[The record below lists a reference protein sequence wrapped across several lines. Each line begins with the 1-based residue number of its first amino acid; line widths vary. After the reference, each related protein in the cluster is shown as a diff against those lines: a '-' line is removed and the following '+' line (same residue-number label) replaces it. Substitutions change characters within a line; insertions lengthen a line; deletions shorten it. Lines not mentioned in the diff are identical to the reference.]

1 MTMEQRDSTALET
14 LREVAS
20 RWDLEILVDDIQS
33 LSSDDA
39 VQIGFLGDFS
49 SGKSTLINEL
59 VGVEDLM
66 PTQLE
71 PCTASAGQV
80 ISTPGLEEPEYFRV
94 DLDGEQTAI
103 LQPDFDDLTRGHT
116 PGRPL
121 VCLPSR
127 TGFPEGFVFL
137 DTPGLST
144 LIKEHTEVTL
154 GELPF
159 VDAAVICVD
168 IRKGGLTSTVT
179 EFLTSPGVRH
189 LQHRFL
195 IALTF
200 ADQLLD
206 HERVAVAE
214 KTADTL
220 AQTIG
225 CSKSEAED
233 RIVVVSAGPEAT
245 KRDVSTLRTAIHEVF
260 ENRKASL
267 LAERQHRA
275 SIRLVP
281 RAIALLDHIRGGLL
295 ESKEDFASRKAEAD
309 ERRTKLDKDLR
320 QQRQHLD
327 RSRDDLRRD
336 VRTTCDHFQSRFAA
350 ASDDSAIEQISSEFN
365 AALATIVT
373 NHFERLGQHMAPR
386 FEGIDA
392 DIQRLLKDTNKIMDL
407 GATIASAALVAVI
420 SSGASLAANAG
431 EMAGGAALR
440 AGAAKAV
447 KAGATTAVKT
457 AARSAATEGF
467 KKVGKSVLTALHHI
481 NLGNIVSDFL
491 GEWWKNKRIIEP
503 MDHIYLEFSS
513 QAAQNIEAYF
523 ESEVFQPLEREREEV
538 QSVLSQIE
546 TDRRTNIADRNAK
559 VSRIDADMDLLRKVN
574 QS

>member
-1 MTMEQRDSTALET
+1 MTTEQRGSTALEA

-20 RWDLEILVDDIQS
+20 RWDLEILADDIQS

-80 ISTPGLEEPEYFRV
+80 ISTPGLEVPEYFRV
-94 DLDGEQTAI
+94 GPDGEQTAI
-103 LQPDFDDLTRGHT
+103 HRPDFDDLTRGHT

-121 VCLPSR
+121 VRLPSR
-127 TGFPEGFVFL
+127 AGFPEGFVFL

-144 LIKEHTEVTL
+144 LIEEHTEVTL

-168 IRKGGLTSTVT
+168 IHKGGLTSTVT

-200 ADQLLD
+200 ADQLPD

-214 KTADTL
+214 KTASTL

-225 CSKSEAED
+225 CSKSEAEG

-267 LAERQHRA
+267 MAERQHRA